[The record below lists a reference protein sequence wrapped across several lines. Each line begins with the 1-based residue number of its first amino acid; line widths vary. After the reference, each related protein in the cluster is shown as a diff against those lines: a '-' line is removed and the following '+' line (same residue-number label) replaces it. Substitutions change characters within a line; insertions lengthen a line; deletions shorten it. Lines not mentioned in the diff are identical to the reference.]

1 MSAANTIIGED
12 VCVRACVF
20 VDGENFRH
28 TIVNLFHEFQQEK
41 YLPKNA
47 KWAELFDWLVNQVCE
62 GGQRIRAYW
71 YIIKT
76 LDFFPYNLPNPNT
89 VSTYQKELEQLKIIL
104 SKYKPYQDELDALD
118 EEPRTSRMIEMLKE
132 LCKRHDEMEKRF
144 NGWTTI
150 QEGISSKH
158 RGIEFRRAG
167 AMTCNLFENRLGTEK
182 AVDVKLASDMITL
195 KDIYDVA
202 VIVSGDQD
210 YVPAVEV
217 VKDAGKQVVNVAF
230 LTRSGDLL
238 PGGARRLNQITDWH
252 YSVPFETFKQYLHI

>member
-1 MSAANTIIGED
+1 VSAANTIFRGYFSMK
-12 VCVRACVF
+12 ACVF

-28 TIVNLFHEFQQEK
+28 SIVKLFPRFQQEK

-47 KWAELFDWLVNQVCE
+47 AWAELFDWLVSQAVE
-62 GGQRIRAYW
+62 GCQRIRTYW
-71 YIIKT
+71 YVIKT
-76 LDFFPYNLPNPNT
+76 LDFFPYNLPNPDT
-89 VSTYQKELEQLKIIL
+89 VSTNIKDFELLKVIL
-104 SKYKPYQDELDALD
+104 SKYKPYQDEIDALK
-118 EEPRTSRMIEMLKE
+118 ETSRKTRMIEMLSE
-132 LCKRHDEMEKRF
+132 LCKRHDEMENRF
-144 NGWTTI
+144 DGWTAI

-158 RGIEFRRAG
+158 KGIEFRRAG
-167 AMTCNLFENRLGTEK
+167 AMICNLFENSLGTEK

-195 KDIYDVA
+195 KDIYDIS

-230 LTRSGDLL
+230 LTRSGELL

-252 YSVPFETFKQYLHI
+252 LNVPFETFENYLHI